1 MAGANGAKDD
11 FTGSPFDDEAQQ
23 GDHVQMSPMELGG
36 QYDSGR
42 NSYTFSESAVST
54 EGQDEESALDDDD
67 ALAAK
72 PKKPRGWCAGAGSL
86 RSFRSCYRVAL
97 HWLLC
102 SGRLRHIGDL
112 SHV

>member
-72 PKKPRGWCAGAGSL
+72 PKKPRG
-86 RSFRSCYRVAL
+86 
-97 HWLLC
+97 
-102 SGRLRHIGDL
+102 
-112 SHV
+112 